1 MRALLLAALLL
12 PAAAHAA
19 APAVD
24 WPRLL
29 SGWAAQSGRPAPDLK
44 DLPQPRAVPGQA
56 VVPLRGLLSVW
67 SQDCAPPLPG
77 SENARPSG
85 TARPGA
91 PDCGLP
97 SPIVKNDPVELAL
110 PLPEKPGEFRTVRLT
125 REYPVS
131 GGTLKVQ
138 ADFYALCPPTRQC
151 VSSPEGTAETD
162 CPGRYFSV
170 QVELSGAAAALCT
183 VSLNAE
189 DLSPFPVLACGA
201 PGRAVPGGQAFSDPG
216 RGGAPNKG
224 KRLGVTLHRA
234 PLP

>member
-12 PAAAHAA
+12 PAAAHAGT
-19 APAVD
+19 PAVD
-24 WPRLL
+24 WQRLL
-29 SGWAAQSGRPAPDLK
+29 SGWAAQSGWPAPDIR

-67 SQDCAPPLPG
+67 SQDF
-77 SENARPSG
+77 
-85 TARPGA
+85 
-91 PDCGLP
+91 GLP
-97 SPIVKNDPVELAL
+97 SPIVKNDPVELVL

-138 ADFYALCPPTRQC
+138 ADFYALCPPTH
-151 VSSPEGTAETD
+151 PGAPTD
-162 CPGRYFSV
+162 ACPGRYFSV

-183 VSLNAE
+183 VSLNAA

-201 PGRAVPGGQAFSDPG
+201 PKD
-216 RGGAPNKG
+216 G
-224 KRLGVTLHRA
+224 KRLGVTLHRT